1 MPKKPTKPAAVSA
14 DLIHLP
20 ADVVKRA
27 KDLLTGTEKRFFD
40 SSFGTS
46 LAKATHAQ
54 VQAAIKQTRILR
66 NKWRDLYQEQTR
78 LAKRGGKAAAGAGAG
93 AGNARTQD
101 KHEIFAAAVE
111 RFEKRLAELQKYVT
125 GASAAPKAAPAKAA
139 KVAPK
144 PVKKAAAKRAV
155 AKKPVAAAQ
164 VSAKPVRAI
173 SKKARQAAAL
183 ESLAKSPAT
192 QAIRFDGAKQRSA
205 LTAAKAGRIKLQ
217 GLDGR
222 RGGHVAAR
230 GKRAQARRDMRSR

>member
-1 MPKKPTKPAAVSA
+1 MAKKTESAAVSA

-27 KDLLTGTEKRFFD
+27 KDLLTGAEKKFFD

-46 LAKATHAQ
+46 LAKATQSQ
-54 VQAAIKQTRILR
+54 VQSAIKQTRILR

-78 LAKRGGKAAAGAGAG
+78 SSKRGGKAAVG
-93 AGNARTQD
+93 AGNARTQH

-111 RFEKRLAELQKYVT
+111 RFEKRLAELKKYVT
-125 GASAAPKAAPAKAA
+125 GAGAAPKAAAKPAK
-139 KVAPK
+139 K
-144 PVKKAAAKRAV
+144 PVAKRAV
-155 AKKPVAAAQ
+155 AKKPAVAAQ
-164 VSAKPVRAI
+164 VSAKPVTAM

-183 ESLAKSPAT
+183 EALAKSPAT

>member
-1 MPKKPTKPAAVSA
+1 MAKKTKSAAVSA
-14 DLIHLP
+14 ELIHLP

-27 KDLLTGTEKRFFD
+27 KDLLTGAEKKFFD
-40 SSFGTS
+40 SSFGAS
-46 LAKATHAQ
+46 LAKATQAQ

-78 LAKRGGKAAAGAGAG
+78 SAKRVGKPAAG

-155 AKKPVAAAQ
+155 AKKPAVAAQ
-164 VSAKPVRAI
+164 VSAKPVKAI
-173 SKKARQAAAL
+173 SKKARQASAR

-205 LTAAKAGRIKLQ
+205 LTAVKAGRIKLQ

>member
-1 MPKKPTKPAAVSA
+1 MAKKTKSASVSA
-14 DLIHLP
+14 DVIHLP

-27 KDLLTGTEKRFFD
+27 KDLLTGAEKKFFD

-46 LAKATHAQ
+46 LAKATQAQ
-54 VQAAIKQTRILR
+54 VQSAIKQTRILR

-78 LAKRGGKAAAGAGAG
+78 AAKRGGKVAAGAGAG

-111 RFEKRLAELQKYVT
+111 RFEKRLAELKKYVT
-125 GASAAPKAAPAKAA
+125 GAGAAPKAAAKPAK
-139 KVAPK
+139 K
-144 PVKKAAAKRAV
+144 PVAKRAV
-155 AKKPVAAAQ
+155 AKKPAVAAQ
-164 VSAKPVRAI
+164 VSAKPVKTI

-183 ESLAKSPAT
+183 EALAKSPAT

-217 GLDGR
+217 GLGAQR
-222 RGGHVAAR
+222 VSHVAAR

>member
-1 MPKKPTKPAAVSA
+1 MAKKTKSAAVSA

-27 KDLLTGTEKRFFD
+27 KDLLTGAEKKFFD
-40 SSFGTS
+40 SSFGTA
-46 LAKATHAQ
+46 LAKATQAQ

-78 LAKRGGKAAAGAGAG
+78 SAKRGGKATVGAG

-111 RFEKRLAELQKYVT
+111 RFEKRLAELQNYVT
-125 GASAAPKAAPAKAA
+125 GASAAPKTTPAKAA
-139 KVAPK
+139 KSAPTRA
-144 PVKKAAAKRAV
+144 KKAAAKKAV
-155 AKKPVAAAQ
+155 AKKPAIVAH
-164 VSAKPVRAI
+164 VSAKPVKAI
-173 SKKARQAAAL
+173 SKKARQAAVL

>member
-1 MPKKPTKPAAVSA
+1 MAKKTKSAVSA

-27 KDLLTGTEKRFFD
+27 KDLLTGAEKKFFD

-46 LAKATHAQ
+46 LAKATQAQ
-54 VQAAIKQTRILR
+54 VQSAVKQARILR

-78 LAKRGGKAAAGAGAG
+78 SAKRGGKAGAGAG

-111 RFEKRLAELQKYVT
+111 RFEKRLDELKKYVT
-125 GASAAPKAAPAKAA
+125 GAASAPKAAPKAAKA
-139 KVAPK
+139 APK
-144 PVKKAAAKRAV
+144 PAKKSVAKRAV
-155 AKKPVAAAQ
+155 AKKPAVAAQ
-164 VSAKPVRAI
+164 VSAKPVKAI
-173 SKKARQAAAL
+173 SKKARQASAL
-183 ESLAKSPAT
+183 DSLAKSPAT

-217 GLDGR
+217 GLGAQR
-222 RGGHVAAR
+222 VSHIAAR

>member
-1 MPKKPTKPAAVSA
+1 MAKKTESAAVSA

-27 KDLLTGTEKRFFD
+27 KDLLTGAEKKFFD

-46 LAKATHAQ
+46 LAKATQSQ
-54 VQAAIKQTRILR
+54 VQSAIKQTRILR

-78 LAKRGGKAAAGAGAG
+78 AAKRGGKVAAGAG
-93 AGNARTQD
+93 AGNARTQH

-111 RFEKRLAELQKYVT
+111 RFEKRLAELKKYVT
-125 GASAAPKAAPAKAA
+125 GAGAAPKAAAKPAK
-139 KVAPK
+139 K
-144 PVKKAAAKRAV
+144 PVAKRAV
-155 AKKPVAAAQ
+155 AKKPAVAAQ
-164 VSAKPVRAI
+164 VSAKPVTAM

-183 ESLAKSPAT
+183 QSLAKSPAT

>member
-1 MPKKPTKPAAVSA
+1 MAKKTKSAAVSA
-14 DLIHLP
+14 ELIHLP

-27 KDLLTGTEKRFFD
+27 KELLTGAEKRFFD

-78 LAKRGGKAAAGAGAG
+78 SAKRGGKPAAG

-125 GASAAPKAAPAKAA
+125 GAASAPKAAPTKAA

-144 PVKKAAAKRAV
+144 PVKKAAAKQAV
-155 AKKPVAAAQ
+155 AKKPAAAAQ
-164 VSAKPVRAI
+164 VSAKPVKAI